1 MQDKLLII
9 TRIKKTIEYI
19 EKMVKNYPHSE
30 VILKNKIIDNC
41 YQLLEISYRANIY
54 KNVDF
59 MKDII
64 VRIRMLEFYIKK
76 SLDKKVISYKKYEI
90 IGNHLLEINKMVN
103 VWILNEAKK

>member
-41 YQLLEISYRANIY
+41 YQLLEITYLANIY

-64 VRIRMLEFYIKK
+64 VRIRMIEFYIKK

>member
-19 EKMVKNYPHSE
+19 EKMVKNHPHSE

>member
-9 TRIKKTIEYI
+9 THIKKTIEYI

-30 VILKNKIIDNC
+30 IILKNKIIDNC

-54 KNVDF
+54 KNVYF

-64 VRIRMLEFYIKK
+64 VRIRMIEFYIKK

-103 VWILNEAKK
+103 MWILNEAKK

>member
-1 MQDKLLII
+1 MII

-90 IGNHLLEINKMVN
+90 IGNHILEINKMVN